1 MKKAFL
7 VLLSLSFL
15 ALVSACGTIDKPFS
29 KKPATLD
36 AQLSLLTKQI
46 VNSLSEKNKS
56 KIAVIEFSNLDGSVS
71 QLGRYISEELITRL
85 YRTGEFEVV
94 ERQML
99 NKIMREHELSLSGF
113 IDESSAREIGMLL
126 GVDAIASG
134 SVTELVSEVK
144 INARLISAETG
155 KIFSVASVKVDKT
168 QDVIQLLGS
177 SSPAPVSIS
186 QSGEPAQPP
195 TKPNYSPQMDG
206 NFKVVREGFL
216 IELNQCVM
224 TSTQL
229 KMEFTVTNQTDSD
242 KEFCV
247 KYGRPSTEIFDD
259 AGNQYPISVIKVA
272 NSEIDFKRAGRY
284 HYRNITKKLIK
295 NIPTK
300 MEFVFRDVNTKA
312 NLVTLLQVNGCDYEF
327 NFRDIPIKKQ

>member
-1 MKKAFL
+1 MKKATIFF
-7 VLLSLSFL
+7 LSLPVFL
-15 ALVSACGTIDKPFS
+15 LIAGCGTMDTAFS
-29 KKPATLD
+29 KKPATIDHQLD
-36 AQLSLLTKQI
+36 LLTKQI

-71 QLGRYISEELITRL
+71 QLGKYISEELITRL
-85 YRTGEFEVV
+85 YRTGKFEVV

-99 NKIMREHELSLSGF
+99 NKIMSEHELSLSGF
-113 IDESSAREIGMLL
+113 VDESSAKEIGMLL

-134 SVTELVSEVK
+134 SVTDLVSEVK

-168 QDVIQLLGS
+168 QDVIQLLDPS
-177 SSPAPVSIS
+177 SSTTIA
-186 QSGEPAQPP
+186 QSGETAKPASNPDRSTQV
-195 TKPNYSPQMDG
+195 NGD
-206 NFKVVREGFL
+206 FKVVREGFL
-216 IELNQCVM
+216 IELNNCVM

-229 KMEFTVTNQTDSD
+229 KMDFTVTNQTDSD
-242 KEFCV
+242 KEFCI

-284 HYRNITKKLIK
+284 HYRKITKKLIK

-300 MEFVFRDVNTKA
+300 VEFVFRDVNTKA
-312 NLVTLLQVNGCDYEF
+312 NLVTLLQVNGCEYEF
-327 NFRDIPIKKQ
+327 SFRDIPIKKQ